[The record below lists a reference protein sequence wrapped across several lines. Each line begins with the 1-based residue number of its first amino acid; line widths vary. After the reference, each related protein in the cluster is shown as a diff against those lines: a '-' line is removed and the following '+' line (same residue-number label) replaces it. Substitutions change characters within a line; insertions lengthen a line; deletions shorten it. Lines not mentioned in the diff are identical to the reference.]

1 LPCATVRRV
10 IPGQISIVGFSVFIF
25 RNYREGFAARIFWGA
40 VAAATWSARTEA
52 EGRLAETNLISS
64 TDYAD

>member
-1 LPCATVRRV
+1 M
-10 IPGQISIVGFSVFIF
+10 
-25 RNYREGFAARIFWGA
+25 FWGA

-64 TDYAD
+64 TDYVGLNRLISWIPDFLIRFALANPR